1 MNQEKTAGVATE
13 GIEETVEINAVV
25 TAQHLCNS
33 SIKMEMAKLV
43 IPSEKEF
50 VNTSVMA
57 AALLEGIALGIA
69 VLAAVVQ
76 GTKAVVVQGT
86 KAAVADLLVNKDSNE

>member
-1 MNQEKTAGVATE
+1 MNQEKTAGATE

-76 GTKAVVVQGT
+76 GTKA
-86 KAAVADLLVNKDSNE
+86 AVADLLVNKDSNE